1 MLRFNS
7 ALVERFGSDWKE
19 NSGVRFLQTLRGGAC
34 FTLYVEEPSMLYV
47 VSGTLVP
54 YVVEESV
61 QQCVVSAAGGRQLV
75 AGGGRGNMWSTA
87 TDHHRG
93 GPGPAMSGF

>member
-1 MLRFNS
+1 
-7 ALVERFGSDWKE
+7 
-19 NSGVRFLQTLRGGAC
+19 
-34 FTLYVEEPSMLYV
+34 MLYV

-61 QQCVVSAAGGRQLV
+61 QQCVVSAAGAAVGRQLV
-75 AGGGRGNMWSTA
+75 AGGGRGNMWSSA